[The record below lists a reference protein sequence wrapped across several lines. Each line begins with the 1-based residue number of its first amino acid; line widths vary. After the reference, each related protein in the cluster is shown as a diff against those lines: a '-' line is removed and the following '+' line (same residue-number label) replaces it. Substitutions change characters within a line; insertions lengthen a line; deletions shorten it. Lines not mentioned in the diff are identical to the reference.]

1 MVVLCPFLA
10 FFIGDTFEIKPGL
23 LSEKK
28 KKGKNIFFKLLERNR
43 LL

>member
-28 KKGKNIFFKLLERNR
+28 KGKNIFFKLLERNR